1 MQRTES
7 SVRRSLP
14 ILSEKPMYTRKYIS
28 GYNRTPMDKDLFNG
42 VAVLCSCF
50 LAAVPTRSWSRR
62 LRSSCHVLHFSSIEL
77 IPQGMGGTRS
87 QISIDAVL
95 RLKKNSVKFYEWHHG
110 IWLGLQVSRFRV
122 QFLDY
127 FNAIDAYDGASR
139 TFMFS
144 NLCILIKR
152 FLRERT
158 KMNSIVSGKC
168 LSVSVRLVGNENSVL

>member
-28 GYNRTPMDKDLFNG
+28 GYNRIPMDKDLFNG

-95 RLKKNSVKFYEWHHG
+95 RLKKNSVKFYELHHS

-122 QFLDY
+122 QFHDY

-152 FLRERT
+152 FER
-158 KMNSIVSGKC
+158 KNK
-168 LSVSVRLVGNENSVL
+168 NE